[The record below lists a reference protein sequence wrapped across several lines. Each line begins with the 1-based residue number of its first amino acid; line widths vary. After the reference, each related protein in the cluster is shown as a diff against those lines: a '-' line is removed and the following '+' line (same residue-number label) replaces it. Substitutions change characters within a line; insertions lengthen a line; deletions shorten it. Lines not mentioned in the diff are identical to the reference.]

1 MKANRQ
7 ATARIKTCVDYESE
21 ESDPHIG
28 TFRGIKTGFI
38 ITLILFWLPFIVISY
53 LFGWLYLLAY
63 GIFLVATFTALGL
76 VSRYYS
82 LLRSIVHSKPSAES
96 IGSRIL

>member
-7 ATARIKTCVDYESE
+7 ATVRTRTCIDYESE
-21 ESDPHIG
+21 VSDSHIG
-28 TFRGIKTGFI
+28 TFRGIKTGVI

-63 GIFLVATFTALGL
+63 GILLAATFTALGL
-76 VSRYYS
+76 ASRHHG
-82 LLRSIVHSKPSAES
+82 LL
-96 IGSRIL
+96 

>member
-7 ATARIKTCVDYESE
+7 ATARIRTCVDYESE
-21 ESDPHIG
+21 ESGSHIS
-28 TFRGIKTGFI
+28 TFRGIKTGVT

-63 GIFLVATFTALGL
+63 GILLVATFTALGL
-76 VSRYYS
+76 VSRYYG
-82 LLRSIVHSKPSAES
+82 LLRSIVHSKPSAEA
-96 IGSRIL
+96 IGS

>member
-7 ATARIKTCVDYESE
+7 ATARIRTCVDYESE
-21 ESDPHIG
+21 ESDSHIS
-28 TFRGIKTGFI
+28 TFRGIKTGVT

-63 GIFLVATFTALGL
+63 GILLVATFATLGL
-76 VSRYYS
+76 VSRYYG
-82 LLRSIVHSKPSAES
+82 LLRSIVHSKPSAEALRS
-96 IGSRIL
+96 